1 MRTLVV
7 LAAALLSSSAL
18 AQQVQLPPPGQLPVA
33 ATGVPAD
40 AGFPQQ
46 APVQQDAYPAQP
58 GIVPVAVPGPGP
70 LPQAPSPV
78 QNAVLP
84 NPLGQPQ
91 PQVQPGFGE
100 PQTAPVQ
107 PGAAGNPAQQRIE
120 ALRAKVEEKLTA
132 LDSAAPIL
140 SGSQLKQ
147 MQQRQMRIR
156 ETLMMGQEAKALA
169 EVMKVLDD
177 ISGEGSKSAAV
188 SEEEQKRKVEEA
200 VQQALAAK
208 KLEEENAPKPLVAS
222 IHGSAGALRA
232 VVLVPYAGQFTVRS
246 GSQLPEGMRVVSVT
260 DNGVVVVKDGKRFP
274 LAFGTVVPGV
284 RPGTT
289 VAGAGGQ
296 GAVGRTVQ
304 MPIGSS
310 PLPMGG
316 FGSR

>member
-7 LAAALLSSSAL
+7 LAAALLSSASAL
-18 AQQVQLPPPGQLPVA
+18 AQQVQLPPAGQLPVA
-33 ATGVPAD
+33 ATGVPAES
-40 AGFPQQ
+40 GFPQQ
-46 APVQQDAYPAQP
+46 APVQQDAYPAQT

-70 LPQAPSPV
+70 LHQAPSPV

-84 NPLGQPQ
+84 NPVGQ
-91 PQVQPGFGE
+91 PQVQPGFGG
-100 PQTAPVQ
+100 PQAAPVQ
-107 PGAAGNPAQQRIE
+107 PGPAVVNPAQQRIE

-140 SGSQLKQ
+140 SGSQLQQ

-169 EVMKVLDD
+169 DVMKVLDD
-177 ISGEGSKSAAV
+177 ISGEGSKSAAA

-260 DNGVVVVKDGKRFP
+260 DSGVVVVKDGKRFP

-296 GAVGRTVQ
+296 GAVGRSVQ
-304 MPIGSS
+304 MPIGAS

>member
-7 LAAALLSSSAL
+7 LAAALLSSASAL
-18 AQQVQLPPPGQLPVA
+18 AQQVQLPPAGQLPVA
-33 ATGVPAD
+33 ATGVPAE

-91 PQVQPGFGE
+91 PQPGFGG
-100 PQTAPVQ
+100 PPTAPVQ

-120 ALRAKVEEKLTA
+120 ALRAKVEEKLSA

-140 SGSQLKQ
+140 SGSQLQQ

-169 EVMKVLDD
+169 DVMKVLDD
-177 ISGEGSKSAAV
+177 ISGEGSKSAAA

-200 VQQALAAK
+200 VQQALAAR

-289 VAGAGGQ
+289 VAGGQ
-296 GAVGRTVQ
+296 GAVGRSVQ
-304 MPIGSS
+304 MPIGAS